1 MAAVTHVCTIDY
13 VAKML
18 GEDVELL
25 EVIISNDDN
34 LTYGN
39 IISVYLGPDE
49 TISALT
55 DAGIEDLTDMIR
67 AARINTKTMQLSL
80 SGPPVGPGTN
90 SLMTSSMTPSWS
102 AELGRSHRGSNG
114 AVT

>member
-25 EVIISNDDN
+25 EAIIYNDDN
-34 LTYGN
+34 LTCGN
-39 IISVYLGPDE
+39 IVSVYVGPDE

-55 DAGIEDLTDMIR
+55 DDGVEELTDMIQT
-67 AARINTKTMQLSL
+67 ARITTKTWHEFLDDFVDDADL
-80 SGPPVGPGTN
+80 
-90 SLMTSSMTPSWS
+90 
-102 AELGRSHRGSNG
+102 
-114 AVT
+114 VTRIKAQSPR

>member
-25 EVIISNDDN
+25 EAILSNDEN

-39 IISVYLGPDE
+39 IVSVHLGPDK
-49 TISALT
+49 TIPTLT
-55 DAGIEDLTDMIR
+55 DKEMEELTDMIR
-67 AARINTKTMQLSL
+67 AASITTKTWHAFVDDADIVSPIKAQSL
-80 SGPPVGPGTN
+80 
-90 SLMTSSMTPSWS
+90 
-102 AELGRSHRGSNG
+102 R
-114 AVT
+114 